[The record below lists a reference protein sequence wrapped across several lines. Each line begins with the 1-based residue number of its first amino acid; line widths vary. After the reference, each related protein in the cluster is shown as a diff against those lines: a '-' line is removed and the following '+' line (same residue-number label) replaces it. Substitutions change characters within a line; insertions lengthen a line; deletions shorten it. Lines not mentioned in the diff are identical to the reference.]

1 MSNKEELINRRAFLK
16 GSAAA
21 GAAITAG
28 SVAGGL
34 MPEPAQ
40 AEGVPAKWN
49 KEVDVVIVGTG
60 HAGLAAAITAADAGA
75 KVVILEKLKK
85 ELGGWQQQGF
95 GQHVVDA
102 NGSAA
107 GNGVHRRAELWAHR

>member
-1 MSNKEELINRRAFLK
+1 MSIKDKLVNRRDFFK

-21 GAAITAG
+21 GVAVAVG
-28 SVAGGL
+28 GMAGGL
-34 MPEPAQ
+34 MPEAAK

-75 KVVILEKLKK
+75 KVVILEKIKRSWREATAK
-85 ELGGWQQQGF
+85 SRATCGG
-95 GQHVVDA
+95 HPRT
-102 NGSAA
+102 S
-107 GNGVHRRAELWAHR
+107 RRLSSTSRP